1 MYFCALYFSMR
12 KIWQSNWFRYPFW
25 VLVFGFA
32 AIGFFLT
39 SSYVAIKFRLTDEKG
54 SVDANNRYFEGMEDK
69 YNQAYKL
76 NNEQLKAL
84 HFESLD
90 RILVLKKFYPKNA
103 QYILDA
109 WKVSDN
115 EVEVKRMLDAVD
127 IQLKS
132 NRAYQQQVRKIKHK
146 KNQKDTGN
154 TLSAFE
160 WMNIQEWSDFKI
172 AVAKDVK
179 LVDSVAQQTGVE
191 GRLIVSCLVGEQ
203 IRLFNSDR
211 EAYKKWISPLK
222 ILSVESMFSFG
233 VTGIKEQTAMQIEE
247 HLKNPKSVYYLG
259 EKYEH
264 LLDFKTNNP
273 TQERISR
280 LTDFHNHYYSYLYA
294 AIFLKQV
301 KMQWERAGFPI
312 DHRPEIL
319 VTLFNV
325 GYPQSVP
332 KAHPKVGGSTI
343 KIKDKAYTFG
353 AVAYQFYYSGELF
366 DLFPFE
372 RRKFDWQ
379 DIALR

>member
-1 MYFCALYFSMR
+1 MR
-12 KIWQSNWFRYPFW
+12 KIWQSKWFRYPFW
-25 VLVFGFA
+25 TIVFCFA
-32 AIGFFLT
+32 AIGFFL
-39 SSYVAIKFRLTDEKG
+39 SASFVAIKFRLTDEKG
-54 SVDANNRYFEGMEDK
+54 GVDANNRYFEGMEDK

-76 NNEQLKAL
+76 NSEQLKAL

-90 RILVLKKFYPKNA
+90 RILLLKKFYPKNA

-109 WKVSDN
+109 WKASNN
-115 EVEVKRMLDAVD
+115 EVEVKRMIDAVD

-132 NRAYQQQVRKIKHK
+132 NRSYQQQLRQLNRKKH
-146 KNQKDTGN
+146 QKESGN
-154 TLSAFE
+154 VQSAFE

-179 LVDSVAQQTGVE
+179 LVDSVAQQTDVE

-233 VTGIKEQTAMQIEE
+233 VTGIKEHTAIQIEE

-325 GYPQSVP
+325 GYPQSIP

-343 KIKDKAYTFG
+343 KIKEKSYTFG

-372 RRKFDWQ
+372 KRKFDWDQ
-379 DIALR
+379 IALR

>member
-1 MYFCALYFSMR
+1 MR
-12 KIWQSNWFRYPFW
+12 KIWQSKWFRYPFW
-25 VLVFGFA
+25 TIVFCFA
-32 AIGFFLT
+32 AIGFFL
-39 SSYVAIKFRLTDEKG
+39 SASYVAIKFRLTDEKG

-76 NNEQLKAL
+76 NSEQLKAL

-90 RILVLKKFYPKNA
+90 RILLLKKFYPKNA

-109 WKVSDN
+109 WKASNN
-115 EVEVKRMLDAVD
+115 EVEVKRMIDAVD

-132 NRAYQQQVRKIKHK
+132 NRAYQQQRRQLKRKKQ
-146 KNQKDTGN
+146 QKESGN
-154 TLSAFE
+154 LLSAFE

-172 AVAKDVK
+172 AVAKDVA
-179 LVDSVAQQTGVE
+179 LVDSVAQQTDVE

-233 VTGIKEQTAMQIEE
+233 VTGIKEHTAIQIEE

-264 LLDFKTNNP
+264 LLDFKTANP

-301 KMQWERAGFPI
+301 KIQWERAGFPI

-353 AVAYQFYYSGELF
+353 AVAYQFYYSGELY

-372 RRKFDWQ
+372 KRKFDWE

>member
-1 MYFCALYFSMR
+1 MVS
-12 KIWQSNWFRYPFW
+12 YPLW
-25 VLVFGFA
+25 VLVFGFSA
-32 AIGFFLT
+32 VGFFLT
-39 SSYVAIKFRLTDEKG
+39 ASYVAIKFRLTDEKG

-90 RILVLKKFYPKNA
+90 RILLLKKFYPKNA
-103 QYILDA
+103 QFILDA
-109 WKVSDN
+109 WKVSNN

-132 NRAYQQQVRKIKHK
+132 HRAYQKLKGKLKMK
-146 KNQKDTGN
+146 KTSNSSKN

-172 AVAKDVK
+172 AVAKDAV
-179 LVDSVAQQTGVE
+179 LVDSVAKQTGVE

-247 HLKNPKSVYYLG
+247 HLKNPNSVYYLG
-259 EKYEH
+259 DEYEH
-264 LLDFKTNNP
+264 LLDFKSSNP
-273 TQERISR
+273 TEERISR

-332 KAHPKVGGSTI
+332 KAHPRVGGSTI

-372 RRKFDWQ
+372 KRKFDWK

>member
-1 MYFCALYFSMR
+1 MR

-39 SSYVAIKFRLTDEKG
+39 FSYVAIKFRLTDEKG

-146 KNQKDTGN
+146 KTQRDTGN
-154 TLSAFE
+154 SLSAFE

>member
-1 MYFCALYFSMR
+1 MR
-12 KIWQSNWFRYPFW
+12 KIWQSKWFRYPFW
-25 VLVFGFA
+25 TFVFSFA
-32 AIGFFLT
+32 AIGFFL
-39 SSYVAIKFRLTDEKG
+39 SASYVAIKFRLTDEKG

-76 NNEQLKAL
+76 NSEQLKAL

-90 RILVLKKFYPKNA
+90 RILLLKKFYPKNA

-109 WKVSDN
+109 WKASNN
-115 EVEVKRMLDAVD
+115 EVEVKRMIDAVD

-132 NRAYQQQVRKIKHK
+132 NRTYQQQRRQLKRKKQ
-146 KNQKDTGN
+146 QKESGN
-154 TLSAFE
+154 LLSAFE

-172 AVAKDVK
+172 AVAKDVE
-179 LVDSVAQQTGVE
+179 LVDSVAQQTDVE

-233 VTGIKEQTAMQIEE
+233 VTGIKEHTAIQIEE

-264 LLDFKTNNP
+264 LLDFKTANP

-280 LTDFHNHYYSYLYA
+280 LTDFHNHYYSYLYS

-353 AVAYQFYYSGELF
+353 AVAYQFYYSGELY

-372 RRKFDWQ
+372 KRKFDWE

>member
-1 MYFCALYFSMR
+1 MR
-12 KIWQSNWFRYPFW
+12 KIWQSKWFRYPFW
-25 VLVFGFA
+25 TLVFSFA
-32 AIGFFLT
+32 AIGFFL
-39 SSYVAIKFRLTDEKG
+39 SASFVAIKFRLTDEKG

-76 NNEQLKAL
+76 NSEQLKAL

-90 RILVLKKFYPKNA
+90 RILLLKKYYPKNA

-109 WKVSDN
+109 WKASNN
-115 EVEVKRMLDAVD
+115 EVEVKRMIDAVD

-132 NRAYQQQVRKIKHK
+132 NRAYQQQLRQLKRKKQK
-146 KNQKDTGN
+146 KDSRN

-233 VTGIKEQTAMQIEE
+233 VTGIKEHTAIQIEE

-264 LLDFKTNNP
+264 LLDFKTANP

-294 AIFLKQV
+294 AIFVKQV

-325 GYPQSVP
+325 GYPQSIP

-343 KIKDKAYTFG
+343 KIKEKAYTFG

-372 RRKFDWQ
+372 KRKFDWNE
-379 DIALR
+379 IALR

>member
-1 MYFCALYFSMR
+1 MR
-12 KIWQSNWFRYPFW
+12 KIWQSKWFRYPFW
-25 VLVFGFA
+25 TLVFSFA
-32 AIGFFLT
+32 AIGFFL
-39 SSYVAIKFRLTDEKG
+39 SASFVAIKFRLTDEKG

-76 NNEQLKAL
+76 NSEQLKAL

-90 RILVLKKFYPKNA
+90 RILLLKKYYPKNA

-109 WKVSDN
+109 WKASNN
-115 EVEVKRMLDAVD
+115 EVEVKRMIDAVD

-132 NRAYQQQVRKIKHK
+132 NRAYQQQLRQLKRKKQK
-146 KNQKDTGN
+146 KDSRN

-233 VTGIKEQTAMQIEE
+233 VTGIKEHTAIQIEE

-264 LLDFKTNNP
+264 LLDFKTANP

-294 AIFLKQV
+294 AIFVKQV

-325 GYPQSVP
+325 GYPQSIP

-343 KIKDKAYTFG
+343 KIKEKAYTFG

-372 RRKFDWQ
+372 KRKFDWNE
-379 DIALR
+379 IASR

>member
-1 MYFCALYFSMR
+1 MR
-12 KIWQSNWFRYPFW
+12 KIWQSKWFRYPFW
-25 VLVFGFA
+25 TIVFCFA
-32 AIGFFLT
+32 AIGFFL
-39 SSYVAIKFRLTDEKG
+39 SASYVAIKFRLTDEKG

-76 NNEQLKAL
+76 NSEQLKAL

-90 RILVLKKFYPKNA
+90 RILLLKKFYPKNA

-109 WKVSDN
+109 WKASNN
-115 EVEVKRMLDAVD
+115 EVEVKRMIDAVD

-132 NRAYQQQVRKIKHK
+132 NRTYQQQRRQLKRKKQ
-146 KNQKDTGN
+146 QKESGN
-154 TLSAFE
+154 LLSAFE

-172 AVAKDVK
+172 AVAKDVE
-179 LVDSVAQQTGVE
+179 LVDSVAQQTDVE

-233 VTGIKEQTAMQIEE
+233 VTGIKEHTAIQIEE
-247 HLKNPKSVYYLG
+247 HLKNPKSIYYLG
-259 EKYEH
+259 EKYAH

-353 AVAYQFYYSGELF
+353 AVAYQFYYSGELY

-372 RRKFDWQ
+372 KRKFDWE

>member
-1 MYFCALYFSMR
+1 MR
-12 KIWQSNWFRYPFW
+12 KIWQSKWFRYPFW
-25 VLVFGFA
+25 TIVFCFA
-32 AIGFFLT
+32 AIGFFL
-39 SSYVAIKFRLTDEKG
+39 SASYVAIKFRLTDEKG
-54 SVDANNRYFEGMEDK
+54 SVDANNRYFEGMKDK

-76 NNEQLKAL
+76 NSEQLKAL

-90 RILVLKKFYPKNA
+90 RILLLKKFYPKNA

-109 WKVSDN
+109 WKASNN
-115 EVEVKRMLDAVD
+115 EVEVKRMIDAVD

-132 NRAYQQQVRKIKHK
+132 NRAYQQQRRQLKRKKQ
-146 KNQKDTGN
+146 QKESGN
-154 TLSAFE
+154 LLSAFE

-172 AVAKDVK
+172 AVAKDVA
-179 LVDSVAQQTGVE
+179 LVDSVAQQTDVE

-233 VTGIKEQTAMQIEE
+233 VTGIKEHTAIQIEE
-247 HLKNPKSVYYLG
+247 HLKNPKSIYFLG
-259 EKYEH
+259 EKYAH

-353 AVAYQFYYSGELF
+353 AVAYQFYYSGELY

-372 RRKFDWQ
+372 KRKFDWE

>member
-1 MYFCALYFSMR
+1 MR
-12 KIWQSNWFRYPFW
+12 KIWQSKWFRYPFW
-25 VLVFGFA
+25 TIVFCFA
-32 AIGFFLT
+32 AIGFFL
-39 SSYVAIKFRLTDEKG
+39 SASFVAIKFRLTDEKG

-76 NNEQLKAL
+76 NSEQLKAL

-90 RILVLKKFYPKNA
+90 RILLLKKFYPKNA

-109 WKVSDN
+109 WKASNN
-115 EVEVKRMLDAVD
+115 EVEVKRMIDAVD

-132 NRAYQQQVRKIKHK
+132 NRAYQQQRRQLKRKKQHK
-146 KNQKDTGN
+146 ESANV
-154 TLSAFE
+154 LSAFE

-172 AVAKDVK
+172 AVAKDVE
-179 LVDSVAQQTGVE
+179 LVYSVAQQTDVE

-233 VTGIKEQTAMQIEE
+233 VTGIKEHTAIQIEE
-247 HLKNPKSVYYLG
+247 HLKNPKSIYYLG

-343 KIKDKAYTFG
+343 KIKEKAYTFG
-353 AVAYQFYYSGELF
+353 AVAYQFYYSGELY

-372 RRKFDWQ
+372 KRKFDWE

>member
-1 MYFCALYFSMR
+1 MR
-12 KIWQSNWFRYPFW
+12 KIWQSKWFRYPFW
-25 VLVFGFA
+25 TLVFSFA
-32 AIGFFLT
+32 AIGFFL
-39 SSYVAIKFRLTDEKG
+39 SASFVAIKFRLTDEKG

-76 NNEQLKAL
+76 NSEQLKAL

-90 RILVLKKFYPKNA
+90 RILLLKKYYPKNA

-109 WKVSDN
+109 WKASNN
-115 EVEVKRMLDAVD
+115 EVEVKRMIDAVD

-132 NRAYQQQVRKIKHK
+132 NRAYQQQLRQLKRKKQK
-146 KNQKDTGN
+146 KESGN

-233 VTGIKEQTAMQIEE
+233 VTGIKEHTAIQIEE

-264 LLDFKTNNP
+264 LLDFKTANP

-294 AIFLKQV
+294 AIFVKQV

-325 GYPQSVP
+325 GYPQSIP

-343 KIKDKAYTFG
+343 KIKEKAYTFG

-372 RRKFDWQ
+372 KRKFDWNE
-379 DIALR
+379 IALR

>member
-1 MYFCALYFSMR
+1 MR
-12 KIWQSNWFRYPFW
+12 KIWQSPWFRYPFW
-25 VLVFGFA
+25 TIVFCFA
-32 AIGFFLT
+32 VIGFFL
-39 SSYVAIKFRLTDEKG
+39 SASFVAIKFRLTDEKG

-76 NNEQLKAL
+76 NSEQLKAL
-84 HFESLD
+84 HFESLE
-90 RILVLKKFYPKNA
+90 RILLLKKYYPKNA

-109 WKVSDN
+109 WKASNN
-115 EVEVKRMLDAVD
+115 EVEVKRMIDAVD

-132 NRAYQQQVRKIKHK
+132 NQAYQQQLRQLKRKKQK
-146 KNQKDTGN
+146 KDSGN
-154 TLSAFE
+154 NLSAFE

-233 VTGIKEQTAMQIEE
+233 VTGIKEHTAIQIEE

-264 LLDFKTNNP
+264 LLDFKTANP

-294 AIFLKQV
+294 AIFVKQV
-301 KMQWERAGFPI
+301 KMQWERSGFPI

-325 GYPQSVP
+325 GYPQSIP

-343 KIKDKAYTFG
+343 KIKEKSYTFG

-372 RRKFDWQ
+372 KRKFDW
-379 DIALR
+379 DEIALR